1 MAFSEEERVKVRRWL
16 GFARSDSRLDVAM
29 TSAQSQA
36 QGGTALDDSTEKQ
49 LREDLADLETL
60 RASMKALWSQAQA
73 LDADGLKID
82 VARAMSVLRAEG
94 RRLVGHIADALDI
107 APQRDVFTSRDTA

>member
-1 MAFSEEERVKVRRWL
+1 MAFSEEDRVKIRRWL
-16 GFARSDSRLDVAM
+16 GFARSDPRLDVAV

-36 QGGTALDDSTEKQ
+36 DGGTAPDNSIETSI
-49 LREDLADLETL
+49 REDLADLETL

-94 RRLVGHIADALDI
+94 RRLVGHIADALDT
-107 APQRDVFTSRDTA
+107 APQRDVFVGRTIS